1 MGSFFSIFGVRADAN
16 SPQNRLCSEFLRAKV
31 RATLLIALDW
41 QWRILDLTY
50 FFYFIPV
57 EFTHEFCTS
66 LHAHHL
72 LLKFSAITA
81 GGIAQEAFEY
91 TMQMNSETISESQE
105 VRKYTRK
112 QHEYTVKVQRMSSQL
127 A

>member
-1 MGSFFSIFGVRADAN
+1 MAHFRSNLFFLLHSRGV
-16 SPQNRLCSEFLRAKV
+16 
-31 RATLLIALDW
+31 
-41 QWRILDLTY
+41 
-50 FFYFIPV
+50 
-57 EFTHEFCTS
+57 THEFCTS

-81 GGIAQEAFEY
+81 GGMAQEVFEY
-91 TMQMNSETISESQE
+91 AMQMNSETISESQE

-112 QHEYTVKVQRMSSQL
+112 QHEYTVKVQRMNSQL